1 MFLSHVWG
9 LFAHPAQE
17 WESIRKER
25 CSIGKCYCTHV
36 LFLAA
41 IPAISGFIGT
51 TQIGWQIGSSEVV
64 KLTTDSALVIAIL
77 TYITMLVAIFSI
89 GWMIHWMGKTYGTEQ
104 PLPQGIALAAYSGTP
119 LFLIGLM
126 FLYPVLWLNMIV
138 GLPALAYTVYLL
150 YAGLPTMMQVNKEQ
164 GFLFASAVLS
174 LGMVVLVAVLTIVV
188 LLWGFGVGPVFTS
201 SFGVLPPFK
210 FV

>member
-9 LFAHPAQE
+9 LFAHPTQE
-17 WESIRKER
+17 WEEIRKER

-51 TQIGWQIGSSEVV
+51 TQIGWQIGNSDTV
-64 KLTTDSALVIAIL
+64 KLTTDSALIIAIL

-89 GWMIHWMGKTYGTEQ
+89 GSMVHWMGKTYGTEQ

-126 FLYPVLWLNMIV
+126 SLYPVLWLNMIV
-138 GLPALAYTVYLL
+138 GLPALAYSVFLL
-150 YAGLPTMMQVNKEQ
+150 YTGLPIMMKVNKEQ
-164 GFLFASAVLS
+164 GFLFASAIMS
-174 LGMVVLVAVLTIVV
+174 LGMVVLVAVLTIIV
-188 LLWGFGVGPVFTS
+188 LLWGFGIGPVFTS
-201 SFGVLPPFK
+201 SFGVLPPLA
-210 FV
+210 

>member
-17 WESIRKER
+17 WEEIRKER

-51 TQIGWQIGSSEVV
+51 TQIGWQIGNSEVV

-77 TYITMLVAIFSI
+77 TYLTMLVAIFSI
-89 GWMIHWMGKTYGTEQ
+89 GWMVHWMGKTYGTEQ

-119 LFLIGLM
+119 LFLIGVM
-126 FLYPVLWLNMIV
+126 SLYPVLWLNMIV
-138 GLPALAYTVYLL
+138 GLPALAYSVYLL
-150 YAGLPTMMQVNKEQ
+150 YTGLPTMMQVNKEQ
-164 GFLFASAVLS
+164 GFLFASAIMS
-174 LGMVVLVAVLTIVV
+174 LGMVVLVAVLTVVV

-201 SFGVLPPFK
+201 SFGVLPPLDL
-210 FV
+210 V

>member
-9 LFAHPAQE
+9 LFAHPTQE
-17 WESIRKER
+17 WEEIRKER

-51 TQIGWQIGSSEVV
+51 TQIGWQIGNSEVV

-77 TYITMLVAIFSI
+77 TYLTMLIAIFSI
-89 GWMIHWMGKTYGTEQ
+89 GWMVHWMGKTYGTEQ

-119 LFLIGLM
+119 LFLIGAM
-126 FLYPVLWLNMIV
+126 ALYPVLWLNMIV
-138 GLPALAYTVYLL
+138 GLPALAYSVYLL
-150 YAGLPTMMQVNKEQ
+150 YAGLPTMMQVNKEK
-164 GFLFASAVLS
+164 GFLFASAVMS
-174 LGMVVLVAVLTIVV
+174 LGMVVLVAVLTVVV
-188 LLWGFGVGPVFTS
+188 LLWGFGIGPVFTS
-201 SFGVLPPFK
+201 SNGVLPPFDL
-210 FV
+210 V

>member
-17 WESIRKER
+17 WEDIRKER
-25 CSIGKCYCTHV
+25 CSVGKCYCTHV

-51 TQIGWQIGSSEVV
+51 TQIGWQIGNSEIV
-64 KLTTDSALVIAIL
+64 KLTTDSALVLAIL

-104 PLPQGIALAAYSGTP
+104 TLPQGIALAAYSGTP

-126 FLYPVLWLNMIV
+126 SLYPVLWLNMIV
-138 GLPALAYTVYLL
+138 GLPALAYSVYLL
-150 YAGLPTMMQVNKEQ
+150 YTGLPIMMQVNKEQ
-164 GFLFASAVLS
+164 GFLFASAIMS
-174 LGMVVLVAVLTIVV
+174 LGMVVLVAVLTVVV

-201 SFGVLPPFK
+201 SFGVFAPFD